1 MIIRMNLEGTML
13 SEINQKK
20 KEKHYMILISLIWG
34 IQTVKLI
41 EAESRM
47 VVARDWGKGDKR
59 GVISQN
65 FSYARWVSTRNLL
78 YNTVPIVNNMVSC
91 TPKFDMRIYIMLNVL
106 TTHTEMQNLKQN
118 RKTQGNFG
126 RCWICVLPGFWSW
139 FPRCFSMS
147 KLFNLCMW
155 NTCHS
160 LHIKYTWATLLGKN
174 KQTKKN

>member
-1 MIIRMNLEGTML
+1 MIIRMNLVGTTL

-20 KEKHYMILISLIWG
+20 KEKYYMILISLIWG

-78 YNTVPIVNNMVSC
+78 YNTVPIVNN
-91 TPKFDMRIYIMLNVL
+91 IVL
-106 TTHTEMQNLKQN
+106 E
-118 RKTQGNFG
+118 
-126 RCWICVLPGFWSW
+126 
-139 FPRCFSMS
+139 
-147 KLFNLCMW
+147 
-155 NTCHS
+155 
-160 LHIKYTWATLLGKN
+160 
-174 KQTKKN
+174 TKKFAKRLDLMSIILIMTTLMTMIRRRRKRRSPAHLPDTRQLSLVTPARSSDWYSPAEPRDTCLQIFSVFITEYIHQL